1 MRCITSRACITS
13 EMFSFSVFCSSANVI
28 VSGGGFAQN
37 TVQNNCWNLVVGTL
51 GSRTSRIL
59 PGGNLFPS
67 RHPSLSFLTSCS
79 SATVSVSGGG
89 PPVGRGRRGHVFDLL
104 CRYQKVSYKSNQAM
118 ATNVVA
124 TRRFRTSLEPSHLS
138 EVFAQAPLS
147 ELFIATVSDFLM

>member
-13 EMFSFSVFCSSANVI
+13 EMCSFSVFCSSANVI

-59 PGGNLFPS
+59 LGDYCPIQAHLMS
-67 RHPSLSFLTSCS
+67 SLTSCS

-89 PPVGRGRRGHVFDLL
+89 PSVGRGRRGRVIDLL
-104 CRYQKVSYKSNQAM
+104 CRYPKVTYKSNQDM
-118 ATNVVA
+118 ATNL
-124 TRRFRTSLEPSHLS
+124 SLPKGFVQVWSLVTWARSSLRHLS
-138 EVFAQAPLS
+138 VSFLSPLS
-147 ELFIATVSDFLM
+147 AIS